1 MKLFNTRPVVSVK
14 VIANSSSRKNIRWA
28 KIVDA
33 KTGKVLHTGQPRY
46 IQTVARKRYDR
57 IVNLV

>member
-1 MKLFNTRPVVSVK
+1 MKLFTSRPAVSVK
-14 VIANSSSRKNIRWA
+14 IVANSSKKQNITWV